1 MRGNAVSSIGCR
13 AWPYDDDVKKP
24 FNVVLVQPAG
34 YAFSLALAEAAEY
47 VVAML
52 RACGHEAQAVVN
64 GLRHDA
70 YNVVFCSHLMNRGD
84 VAQLPAD
91 TILFNSE
98 PLARQDTWH
107 LGSEVYREAL
117 ARYRVWDYAQRNL
130 DTVPHGRKDVLP
142 FWYCRDLVRPR
153 PQSSE
158 RKALLFYGA
167 PTPWRRALLSEIAA
181 AGVDVQFMH
190 NAFGAQR
197 DAVMWNA
204 WAVLNLHKTED
215 HAVFEPIRCFYPLIN
230 RVPVIGEDVH
240 GDAAADAFRD
250 AMFFFPRGEIAGAV
264 RALRD
269 DEAFRATTA
278 AQFDN
283 FERKSAVERFRGAVE
298 RYLGEVAA

>member
-1 MRGNAVSSIGCR
+1 VA
-13 AWPYDDDVKKP
+13 KP

-47 VVAML
+47 VAAML
-52 RACGHEAQAVVN
+52 RTCGHEARVVVN
-64 GLRHDA
+64 GLRDDA
-70 YNVVFCSHLMNRGD
+70 HNVVFCGHLMNRGD

-98 PLARQDTWH
+98 PLARQDAWH
-107 LGSEVYREAL
+107 LGSDVYREAL
-117 ARYRVWDYAQRNL
+117 ARHRVWDYALRNA
-130 DTVPHGRKDVLP
+130 DAIPHARKDVLP

-153 PQSSE
+153 PAAASE
-158 RKALLFYGA
+158 GRSLLFYGV
-167 PTPWRRALLSEIAA
+167 PTPWRRVLLSEIAA

-190 NAFGAQR
+190 NGFGAQR

-215 HAVFEPIRCFYPLIN
+215 SAVFEPIRCFYPLIN
-230 RVPVIGEDVH
+230 RVPVISEDVQ

-250 AMFFFPRGEIAGAV
+250 AMFFLPRKEIAGAI

-269 DEAFRATTA
+269 DAAAFRATTSEQFA
-278 AQFDN
+278 A
-283 FERKSAVERFRGAVE
+283 FERKSAVEHFR
-298 RYLGEVAA
+298 AALDDYFKEIR